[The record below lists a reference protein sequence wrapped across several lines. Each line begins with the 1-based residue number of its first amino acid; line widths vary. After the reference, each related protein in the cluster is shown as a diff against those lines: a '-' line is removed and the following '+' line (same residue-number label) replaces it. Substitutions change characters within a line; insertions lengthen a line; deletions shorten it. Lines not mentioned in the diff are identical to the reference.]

1 MYDFRPRDVNPE
13 QYDQKMQFW
22 KNMIINYCGLN
33 QLLFSIIQYFD
44 LENILEYKG
53 SPIVSIVELKSVFK
67 RNGTS
72 PRCLQDVFNSMAAES
87 DLQSKVEFMNTPKGW
102 AGWAKSVL
110 VVKPLSW
117 GFGVIKD
124 KLVGTATA
132 EDSEFVV
139 QSAVVNQSRQ
149 LMKHIR
155 NNYVGEKII
164 SMDQLMSD
172 ADNIGGVSREG
183 MFVILHYMSS
193 VEKSVYVEENINAS
207 TEANHHH
214 KLLLKFADPHKKVEP
229 ITEMERA
236 IHNLEQTE
244 KFLQATIEE
253 KEQKLNDAL
262 AQVKLSLSQGKKLL
276 AKSQLRKKHL
286 LETDLTKTLNVLD
299 NVQTMLERVKSSEG
313 DKEILS
319 TYKIGSDAI
328 KSVFVENGINV
339 DNVHDIIEDMQEIY
353 ANQEEFESAISEPM
367 RRPNDVDDSALE
379 KELMDLLNEKDI
391 DKKTNNIGGG
401 TTKTDIKTDEMDL
414 LDRELEMR
422 LRRLRSNLSDVDEP
436 AQPEKKPARIGF

>member
-1 MYDFRPRDVNPE
+1 M
-13 QYDQKMQFW
+13 
-22 KNMIINYCGLN
+22 
-33 QLLFSIIQYFD
+33 
-44 LENILEYKG
+44 
-53 SPIVSIVELKSVFK
+53 FK

-72 PRCLQDVFNSMAAES
+72 PRCLQDVFASMAAES
-87 DLQSKVEFMNTPKGW
+87 NLQSKAEFMTTPKNW
-102 AGWAKSVL
+102 TGWAKNVL

-117 GFGVIKD
+117 GFGLIKE
-124 KLVGTATA
+124 KLVGSSTA

-139 QSAVVNQSRQ
+139 QSAVVNQSKQ

-164 SMDQLMSD
+164 SLDQLMSD
-172 ADNIGGVSREG
+172 NIDGLSPEG

-193 VEKSVYVEENINAS
+193 VKKNVYVEENINAS
-207 TEANHHH
+207 AETSHH
-214 KLLLKFADPHKKVEP
+214 KLLLKFADPHKRVEP

-236 IHNLEQTE
+236 IYNLDQTE
-244 KFLQATIEE
+244 KFLQATIEK
-253 KEQKLNDAL
+253 KEHKLNEVL
-262 AQVKLSLSQGKKLL
+262 AQVKQSLSEGKKLL

-286 LETDLTKTLNVLD
+286 LETDLTKTLNILD

-313 DKEILS
+313 DKDVLS

-328 KSVFVENGINV
+328 KSAFVENGIDV
-339 DNVHDIIEDMQEIY
+339 DNVHDIIEDMQQIY

-379 KELMDLLNEKDI
+379 KELMDLLNEKDT
-391 DKKTNNIGGG
+391 DKKTNNMGGG
-401 TTKTDIKTDEMDL
+401 TTKADIKTDEMDL

-422 LRRLRSNLSDVDEP
+422 LRRLRSNLSDVDELP
-436 AQPEKKPARIGF
+436 QSEKKPARVGF